1 MNKSILDKAILK
13 IFDAEEKNLVDADK
27 MVEKLEKRISEKD
40 IDLLIE
46 DMLCRTEGDLLKESY
61 RFLWENL
68 IYNNKK
74 KEVIIEKIKN
84 LPKKEKEAFIGFAEK
99 ILSYLKDF
107 QDDGSFDEVE
117 NSLNPYIIFKNF
129 FEELQNT

>member
-46 DMLCRTEGDLLKESY
+46 DMLSRTESDLLKESY

-74 KEVIIEKIKN
+74 KEVIIEKIKK
-84 LPKKEKEAFIGFAEK
+84 LPKKEKEAFIIFAEK

-129 FEELQNT
+129 FEEL